1 MKSTISMVGFAEG
14 SDFVAMVGN
23 FVSDGR
29 HFVPG
34 FVRLKAGGLY

>member
-29 HFVPG
+29 HSLNADG
-34 FVRLKAGGLY
+34 RRSRAGA